1 MLNQINIQVLK
12 VLKSKVNPNE
22 KNSYHKNKTIAIFY
36 KIKYNL

>member
-22 KNSYHKNKTIAIFY
+22 KNSYNPLKTLDN
-36 KIKYNL
+36 IKLM

>member
-22 KNSYHKNKTIAIFY
+22 KNSYKVLHKFDFCV
-36 KIKYNL
+36 KI

>member
-22 KNSYHKNKTIAIFY
+22 KNSYSLHKLFDNRE
-36 KIKYNL
+36 NLC

>member
-22 KNSYHKNKTIAIFY
+22 KNSYKEWKSLVDEAGYMI
-36 KIKYNL
+36 